1 MGCWGRKKDVC
12 EYVYA
17 DSLLFFQHRAIVA
30 RRNNPGAEES
40 DRLFAIR
47 PFDIHWMEASA
58 WGLAVHRSARLIAI
72 SANTHEV
79 RVLVY
84 GLARPEEEGDLFP
97 RKTNGFIR
105 LKVSAGSIR
114 GRRGS

>member
-1 MGCWGRKKDVC
+1 M
-12 EYVYA
+12 
-17 DSLLFFQHRAIVA
+17 
-30 RRNNPGAEES
+30 
-40 DRLFAIR
+40 
-47 PFDIHWMEASA
+47 
-58 WGLAVHRSARLIAI
+58 HRSARLIAI

-105 LKVSAGSIR
+105 LKVSAGSIQR
-114 GRRGS
+114 VSGKLICCAQGEVEYSVCGV